1 MTVTATAPDIAA
13 TDGTRTLDA
22 LVIGAGVAGLYQ
34 VYQLKKLGLNVHG
47 YEEAADVGGTW
58 YWNRYPGAR
67 FDSEGY
73 IYQYMFDEDLY
84 KGWSWSK
91 KFPDQSE
98 IEAWF
103 HYVTDQLDVR
113 DDFTF
118 ATRITSAE
126 FDEVTNRWTVTTD
139 TGETIDTQFLVSC
152 AGMLSAPLTD
162 MFEGQD
168 TFGGEIFHTSRWPRD
183 GVQLLHKRVAVI
195 GTGATGIQVI
205 QTIAPDVDLLKV
217 FIRTPQFTL
226 PMKNPDY
233 TTADIAAYHDK
244 YEHLRDTVK
253 TTVVG
258 FEYDYT
264 TKEWAERTEEE
275 RRQLL
280 EECYDD
286 GSLKLWIGSYLSMFI
301 DPDVSAAVSDFVRAK
316 IEARLRDPKLIDLL
330 VPGPDDFGFGTH
342 RVPLE
347 RGYYETFH
355 RPNVEA
361 IGVRDNPITRIVP
374 EGIELADGTVHE
386 VDVIIMATGFDAGSG
401 ALSRLD
407 PKGRGGRSLAADWS
421 REIRTT
427 MGFMVHGYPNL
438 LTTGVP
444 LAPSA
449 ALCNMPT
456 CLQQQTEWITRLINH
471 MREHDLSVVEPT
483 AEGEQAWVAHH
494 DEVTQATLIAQ
505 TNSWYN
511 GANVDGKPRGRVLSY
526 LGAADFRQR
535 SDENADKGY
544 PGFHFS

>member
-1 MTVTATAPDIAA
+1 MTVTDTRPD
-13 TDGTRTLDA
+13 TESGETTKTLDA

-47 YEEAADVGGTW
+47 YEEASDVGGTW

-98 IEAWF
+98 IEDWF
-103 HYVTDQLDVR
+103 HYATDKLGVR
-113 DDFTF
+113 DDFDF
-118 ATRITSAE
+118 STRITSAE
-126 FDEVTNRWTVTTD
+126 FDEVTGRWTVTTD
-139 TGETIDTQFLVSC
+139 RGQIIDTRFLVSC
-152 AGMLSAPLTD
+152 AGMLSAPLTS

-168 TFGGEIFHTSRWPRD
+168 TFLGEIFHTSRWPRD
-183 GVQLLHKRVAVI
+183 GVQLLNKRVAVI

-205 QTIAPDVDLLKV
+205 QTIAPDVELLKV
-217 FIRTPQFTL
+217 FVRTPQFTL

-233 TTADIAAYHDK
+233 TTADVRAYHDK
-244 YEHLRDTVK
+244 FEHLRDTVK

-275 RRQLL
+275 RRELL
-280 EECYDD
+280 EECYND
-286 GSLKLWIGSYLSMFI
+286 GSLKLWIASYLSMFV

-316 IEARLRDPKLIDLL
+316 IGARLRDPKLIDLL
-330 VPGPDDFGFGTH
+330 VPKPEDFGFGTH

-347 RGYYETFH
+347 RGYYEVFH

-361 IGVRDNPITRIVP
+361 IGVRNNPITRIVP
-374 EGIELADGTVHE
+374 EGIELADGTLHE

-407 PKGRGGRSLAADWS
+407 PKGRGGRSLADDWN
-421 REIRTT
+421 REIRST

-438 LTTGVP
+438 LTTGIP

-456 CLQQQTEWITRLINH
+456 CLQQQTEWISRLIGH
-471 MREHDLSVVEPT
+471 MQENGHRVVEPT
-483 AEGEQAWVAHH
+483 LEGEEAWVQHH
-494 DEVTQATLIAQ
+494 DEVTQATLIAK
-505 TNSWYN
+505 TDSWYN
-511 GANVDGKPRGRVLSY
+511 GANVEGKPRGRVLSY

-535 SDENADKGY
+535 TDENADRGY
-544 PGFHFS
+544 PGFRFA